1 MAAATFSG
9 SLIIYGEFF
18 STLDKLAA
26 AQGGNLRR
34 DYRLRAD
41 RGDVVLRDA
50 KIHAGEVRTNPAG
63 ALSA

>member
-1 MAAATFSG
+1 VAAATSSG
-9 SLIIYGEFF
+9 SLIGYGEFF

-34 DYRLRAD
+34 DYRLRTD

-50 KIHAGEVRTNPAG
+50 EIYARG
-63 ALSA
+63 L